1 MGTPPLQKNGRDQ
14 SQDREMR
21 DMKQSNDDA
30 HKEIGASV
38 GGIRKMLW
46 GLLLTGLAGLI
57 GVMSY
62 ITGQVNAMR
71 NELHQLDDHVD
82 ESITQQRGDAREG
95 FELARGLRRDI
106 DKNAKD
112 VTELRK
118 RLRMKD

>member
-21 DMKQSNDDA
+21 DMKQSNEDA
-30 HKEIGASV
+30 HKEIGSSV
-38 GGIRKMLW
+38 GVIRKMLW
-46 GLLLTGLAGLI
+46 GLLLAGLAGLI
-57 GVMSY
+57 GIVSY

-71 NELHQLDDHVD
+71 DDLQNLDEQVD
-82 ESITQQRGDAREG
+82 DAITQQRGDAREG

-106 DKNAKD
+106 DKNEKD